1 MKAKVWFEKLDATG
15 SITLN
20 GNIKARKVSDSG
32 KTRRRGKVS
41 VGGTFQ

>member
-20 GNIKARKVSDSG
+20 GNIKARQVSDSG
-32 KTRRRGKVS
+32 KSRRRGKVS